1 MTFSIIGHCAR
12 TGQFGAATA
21 TSSLA
26 VGSRCLFARAGVGA
40 VLSQYRTDPRLGP
53 RGLDLLASGC
63 TAQEALDAL
72 VASTI
77 HREWRQLA
85 IMDSRLRTAVF
96 SGRLVKPELGQAE
109 AENCVVIGNILANML
124 VLPAMAEAFAA
135 EPGAHLGERLVAAL
149 AAGLE
154 AGGEP
159 APLRS
164 AALLVVAEEQFP
176 LIDLRVDLAAH
187 PVAALSNLWR
197 EYSGW
202 MDEFVI
208 RALDPDR
215 ATGAAR

>member
-12 TGQFGAATA
+12 TGQFGAASA

-63 TAQEALDAL
+63 SAQEALDGL

-85 IMDSRLRTAVF
+85 IIDALTRTAVF
-96 SGRLVKPELGQAE
+96 SGRHVKPELGQAQ
-109 AENCVVIGNILANML
+109 AEGCVAIGNILANAL
-124 VLPAMAEAFAA
+124 VPAAMTKAFAA
-135 EPGAHLGERLVAAL
+135 DPGAHLGERLVAAL
-149 AAGLE
+149 AAGLD

-159 APLRS
+159 AAVRS
-164 AALLVVAEEQFP
+164 AALLVVADEQFA
-176 LIDLRVDLAAH
+176 LVDLRVDVAER
-187 PVAALSNLWR
+187 PVAALQSLWR

-202 MDEFVI
+202 IDEFVI

-215 ATGAAR
+215 ATGAPR